1 MLSFSLSFASNLH
14 FSLTF
19 SKSYGKRKNILKA
32 IAGWFAT
39 WDHNV
44 VNFSP
49 ESYFKGWNISK
60 QAKCN
65 KSQEEN
71 AGKEKVK
78 VLQVRG
84 FWTARGRTAPMKQFQ
99 QNSLCALQELIRNS
113 TVYKDSGKSV
123 SCGEKKEQHTWKEHE
138 RTKTETASWKII
150 KPSFAVN

>member
-1 MLSFSLSFASNLH
+1 MLSFSLSFASNLN

-19 SKSYGKRKNILKA
+19 SKSYGKMKNILKA
-32 IAGWFAT
+32 IAGRFAT
-39 WDHNV
+39 WNHNV

-71 AGKEKVK
+71 GGTEK

-84 FWTARGRTAPMKQFQ
+84 LWTARGRTAPMKQIFSKFHSVHCKGSSEIQ
-99 QNSLCALQELIRNS
+99 LFIRTVENQCPVVKRRNRTHEKNIIQTRQKLQEHH
-113 TVYKDSGKSV
+113 
-123 SCGEKKEQHTWKEHE
+123 EK
-138 RTKTETASWKII
+138 
-150 KPSFAVN
+150 